1 MGDLSLEIGRQID
14 NVDGVER
21 AFLRADTATNAE
33 TFRNEGNSGGGIDF
47 DTKLSGA
54 YDGA

>member
-14 NVDGVER
+14 NVYGVEG

-33 TFRNEGNSGGGIDF
+33 TFRNEGNASVCIDF
-47 DTKLSGA
+47 DTEFSGA
-54 YDGA
+54 NDGA